1 MNKIE
6 PNFERQEDCCQNCK
20 ILQKQIYYKQ
30 QEFLHLKDGH
40 RRLQQ
45 VLAEKGA
52 ELSHAIRRAEINE
65 REMRKLKLRLHESKT
80 KESKAKLAEKS
91 RNSTMKNKDNGWD
104 EKLKIETKENC
115 DGEKENVKSRI
126 TDKVQ
131 NNEKIGQISSVSKFS
146 EVFAQTVND
155 ESKDCQVFD
164 SDENK
169 ASPKKDSITNP
180 SYTVLNEPENISSD
194 AEEIDAIY
202 ASVNKNRKET
212 NKH

>member
-65 REMRKLKLRLHESKT
+65 REMRKIKLRLHESKT
-80 KESKAKLAEKS
+80 KESKYIGSFILPSPWLAPS
-91 RNSTMKNKDNGWD
+91 LYHTSPPPPTD
-104 EKLKIETKENC
+104 E
-115 DGEKENVKSRI
+115 G
-126 TDKVQ
+126 
-131 NNEKIGQISSVSKFS
+131 
-146 EVFAQTVND
+146 
-155 ESKDCQVFD
+155 
-164 SDENK
+164 
-169 ASPKKDSITNP
+169 
-180 SYTVLNEPENISSD
+180 
-194 AEEIDAIY
+194 
-202 ASVNKNRKET
+202 
-212 NKH
+212 